1 MKHMK
6 TMFVHGVIQNAIAA
20 AVLTGALLSL
30 TVAAQAADDAGALAQ
45 WREAIAHANV
55 PAAGCFEA
63 SYPSVEWNKVEC
75 VEAPDIQFIPRTGR
89 GRGPT
94 VGNGHD
100 YAAEVSSGLI
110 RKTVGSFP
118 NVTGVTSE
126 QGIDGANSYSLQL
139 NSNFMQNNKAC
150 NGAKNPPECLAWL
163 QYVYSSDSTAAFMQ
177 YWLIN
182 WNTTCPNGWNSFSGD
197 CYRNSAAVGVPK
209 EVISKLKTL
218 SISGSAVG
226 GGLDTLIMYAGKKAY
241 KTTGEDS
248 VVYLSTGWKESEF
261 NIVGDGG
268 GSEADFNSGS
278 SITVKSAVTNGTTNA
293 PMCAT
298 NAGTTGETNN
308 LNLGSCS
315 GTGGSKPYIK
325 FTESN

>member
-20 AVLTGALLSL
+20 GVLSAALLSL

-45 WREAIAHANV
+45 WREAIAHTNV

-94 VGNGHD
+94 VGNGND

-118 NVTGVTSE
+118 KVTGVTSE

-139 NSNFMQNNKAC
+139 NSNFMQHE
-150 NGAKNPPECLAWL
+150 GL
-163 QYVYSSDSTAAFMQ
+163 QWRQ
-177 YWLIN
+177 R
-182 WNTTCPNGWNSFSGD
+182 SGEM
-197 CYRNSAAVGVPK
+197 SGLAAVR
-209 EVISKLKTL
+209 LF
-218 SISGSAVG
+218 VG
-226 GGLDTLIMYAGKKAY
+226 L
-241 KTTGEDS
+241 
-248 VVYLSTGWKESEF
+248 
-261 NIVGDGG
+261 
-268 GSEADFNSGS
+268 NSG
-278 SITVKSAVTNGTTNA
+278 IHAILVDQLGHYVPQWVEQLRRRRLLHEQRRCGRTQG
-293 PMCAT
+293 
-298 NAGTTGETNN
+298 GN
-308 LNLGSCS
+308 LQAQDPLDIGLGRGRRS
-315 GTGGSKPYIK
+315 GYTDHVRREKGL
-325 FTESN
+325 